1 MAKVKYYYDTKT
13 LSYKRIELSGLN
25 KLKRLFYFLIGSAFT
40 GLLMVIIFF
49 QFFDSPKEKRLN
61 REIDILTTQYEIVD
75 DKLRQVELV
84 LDDVQN
90 RDDNIYRVIFEAD
103 PIPKSIRKAGYGGV
117 NRYENLKGFNNS
129 ALIINTS
136 EKVDQIS
143 KQLYIQSKSFDD
155 IIELAKNKSDMLA
168 ALPAIQP
175 VSNKN
180 LSRMASGYGYRIH
193 PIYKTR
199 KMHSGMDFSAKSG
212 TPIYATGDGK
222 VSKVRRSRRGYGNH
236 VIIDHGFG
244 YKTLYAHM
252 KKYAVK
258 RGQKVKRGDLI
269 GFVGSTGRSEAPHLH
284 YEVHKDGRKINPVN
298 FYFNDLNPEE
308 YEKMLEISSQ
318 NNQSFD

>member
-258 RGQKVKRGDLI
+258 RGQKVKRGEVI
-269 GFVGSTGRSEAPHLH
+269 GYVGSTGTSVAPHLH
-284 YEVHKDGRKINPVN
+284 YEVHKDGIKINPVN